1 VSRGFCG
8 LVLSIAGFFSDILV
22 MPGEVNEM
30 RRWVRVFIVMALLG
44 LPVVIV
50 SLDYLE
56 DFMEANGQGVAN
68 SAISLII
75 NLPRSAIS
83 LASEAGYAGIFI
95 LMLMEAAA
103 LPIPSEIILP
113 FAGYLVYIG
122 KLQFFAVLFVSILAA
137 LIGSFVDYYLGLKLG
152 RGIFTASSRI
162 PFVDMQH
169 VRSAEA
175 WFHRYG
181 PMAVAIFRLM
191 PAARVMISFPAGVY
205 RMNKPA
211 FAIYTLAGCLPWN
224 ITLICLGWWL
234 GASWNTVVEAFRY
247 INLVAYGLLA
257 LFIMWIGWRLVPRKQ
272 MSLVEVNKPAQA

>member
-1 VSRGFCG
+1 
-8 LVLSIAGFFSDILV
+8 
-22 MPGEVNEM
+22 M
-30 RRWVRVFIVMALLG
+30 RRWVRIFIVMALLI

-50 SLDYLE
+50 SVDYLE
-56 DFMEANGQGVAN
+56 DLVEANGQGIAN
-68 SAISLII
+68 GVISLVI
-75 NLPRSAIS
+75 NLPRSTIS
-83 LASEAGYAGIFI
+83 LASEAGYAGIFV

-113 FAGYLVYIG
+113 FAGYLVYVG
-122 KLQFFAVLFVSILAA
+122 KLEFFTVLFVSTLAA

-152 RGIFTASSRI
+152 RGIFTASARI

-169 VRSAEA
+169 VRNAEA
-175 WFHRYG
+175 WFHRHG

-205 RMNKPA
+205 RMNKLT
-211 FAIYTLAGCLPWN
+211 FALYTLAGCLPWN
-224 ITLICLGWWL
+224 FTLICLGWWL

-257 LFIMWIGWRLVPRKQ
+257 LFVVWIGWRLVPRKQ
-272 MSLVEVNKPAQA
+272 MSQVEVNKPAQA